1 MLRNLDSVRNTPLDT
16 TGPAPDPLL
25 PIVSVALSGREEEED
40 EEEEEE
46 GRVPAAEDWSKEW
59 KPSNTSA
66 LLIASLTAG
75 LRLLP
80 PTSTTSFISRCSAA
94 AADDDDDDDSADEP
108 LAVCVV
114 SCTGAA
120 RAPLSP
126 CGG

>member
-16 TGPAPDPLL
+16 TGPAPDPLS

-80 PTSTTSFISRCSAA
+80 PTSTTSFISRCSAVAVA
-94 AADDDDDDDSADEP
+94 ADSADEP
-108 LAVCVV
+108 SAVCVV

-120 RAPLSP
+120 HAPLSP